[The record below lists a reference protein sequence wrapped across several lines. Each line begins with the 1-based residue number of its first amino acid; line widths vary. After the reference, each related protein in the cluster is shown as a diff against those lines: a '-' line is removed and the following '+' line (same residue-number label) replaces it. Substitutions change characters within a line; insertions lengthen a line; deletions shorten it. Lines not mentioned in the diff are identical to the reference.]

1 VFSCYQD
8 DTVLAPWPRH
18 ATRGVV
24 EVSGLLGNTLLLRD
38 GKEEEKQRHE
48 HAREREREREKE
60 REREREVSNVLQNK
74 KKIAIQGSFL
84 SCRHD
89 PSQRDGRPSPSARA
103 RLSDDAIAL
112 GRWRTWWRRIPS
124 RASIR
129 GFWALQMHTS
139 LLAVV
144 VLILATTIVPGVGV
158 WGRVR
163 RCRWCIVGLLGVHV
177 GAGAGSPAGAVEGLA
192 TGLAATAGGDAAVVR
207 SGIGIQR
214 GWEPRD
220 VRAQHEQE
228 QEAEDYH
235 DQNNPSRPVAP
246 SRVAT
251 DATVIPIVVTAGSH
265 DVLAVM

>member
-1 VFSCYQD
+1 M
-8 DTVLAPWPRH
+8 P
-18 ATRGVV
+18 
-24 EVSGLLGNTLLLRD
+24 
-38 GKEEEKQRHE
+38 
-48 HAREREREREKE
+48 ERERE

-192 TGLAATAGGDAAVVR
+192 TGLAATAGGDA
-207 SGIGIQR
+207 G
-214 GWEPRD
+214 
-220 VRAQHEQE
+220 AQHEQE

>member
-1 VFSCYQD
+1 M
-8 DTVLAPWPRH
+8 
-18 ATRGVV
+18 
-24 EVSGLLGNTLLLRD
+24 
-38 GKEEEKQRHE
+38 EKKKKNKGMTMP
-48 HAREREREREKE
+48 ERERE

-192 TGLAATAGGDAAVVR
+192 TGLAATAGGDA
-207 SGIGIQR
+207 G
-214 GWEPRD
+214 
-220 VRAQHEQE
+220 AQHEQE

-251 DATVIPIVVTAGSH
+251 DATVIPIVVTAIVIVVAILSGLEMHLSRY
-265 DVLAVM
+265 